1 MESKYLPI
9 TAVRCIRRRAAAQ
22 SPARSTHTAQRSL
35 RLGLVAVLLL
45 APTFSVFPRDLWAQT
60 EAPEKR
66 VLGLQEALTR
76 ALKHNKELAAF
87 DHRLDEQV
95 GRVQQSG
102 LMPNPELGLVVEDA
116 VGSGRYSGFD
126 SAQTTLSLEWVLE
139 RNLRRRRVGA
149 AQARSTML
157 ISDSEILRLDIAA
170 ETALRFLSSLADQ
183 SRLVSASDAVVLA
196 EDTVVAVK
204 RRVEAGKAP
213 SLELIRAEAELAIA
227 RLARGDVAH
236 ELSSSYRRLAAQ
248 WGETE
253 PAFIQVDGD
262 LLSLPVPQPFVSLT
276 ARIEQNPQVARLLSE
291 ERIAKANRR
300 LAEARRWPS
309 LRPVVGVRHYAS
321 TDDVAIVAGLKV
333 PLHLFNRNQG
343 KIAATRAALARTR
356 ADAEAARVRV
366 HTALFEV
373 YQELQHHLHRAET
386 LRDEIVPR
394 LAKALEETRRGYEQG
409 RYSYFEWRS
418 VQADLLAA
426 RSALVEDSV
435 GAHRRVISLERLTG
449 EGVAQQ

>member
-1 MESKYLPI
+1 MGSIYLPI
-9 TAVRCIRRRAAAQ
+9 AAVCCIRRRAGAHSRGLNA
-22 SPARSTHTAQRSL
+22 HTTQRLL
-35 RLGLVAVLLL
+35 RLGLVAVFLL
-45 APTFSVFPRDLWAQT
+45 AAAFSVFPRDVWAQT
-60 EAPEKR
+60 EGPEKR
-66 VLGLQEALTR
+66 ALGLQEALAR

-102 LMPNPELGLVVEDA
+102 LMPNPELGLIVEDV
-116 VGSGRYSGFD
+116 VGSGSYNSFD
-126 SAQTTLSLEWVLE
+126 SAQTTLSLEWALE

-149 AQARSTML
+149 AEARSAML
-157 ISDSEILRLDIAA
+157 ISDAEILRLDIAA
-170 ETALRFLSSLADQ
+170 ETALRFLSSLANQ
-183 SRLVSASDAVVLA
+183 SQLMSASDAVVLA

-213 SLELIRAEAELAIA
+213 SLELIRAEAELATA
-227 RLARGDVAH
+227 QLARGGIAH

-248 WGETE
+248 WGETK
-253 PAFIQVDGD
+253 PAFTQVDGD
-262 LLSLPVPQPFVSLT
+262 LLRLPVPQPFVSIT
-276 ARIEQNPQVARLLSE
+276 SRIEGNPQIARLLSE
-291 ERIAKANRR
+291 ERVAKADQR
-300 LAEARRWPS
+300 LAEARTWPA
-309 LRPVVGVRHYAS
+309 LRPVVGVRHYAA
-321 TDDVAIVAGLKV
+321 TDDVAVVAGLKV
-333 PLHLFNRNQG
+333 PLPLFNRNQG
-343 KIAATRAALARTR
+343 QIAATGAALARTR

-394 LAKALEETRRGYEQG
+394 LAQALDETRRGYKQG

>member
-1 MESKYLPI
+1 MLSM
-9 TAVRCIRRRAAAQ
+9 
-22 SPARSTHTAQRSL
+22 
-35 RLGLVAVLLL
+35 
-45 APTFSVFPRDLWAQT
+45 FPRDLRAQT
-60 EAPEKR
+60 EDSEKR
-66 VLGLQEALTR
+66 ALGLQEALAR
-76 ALKHNKELAAF
+76 ALKKNKELAAF

-95 GRVQQSG
+95 GRVQQAG
-102 LMPNPELGLVVEDA
+102 LMPNPELSLVVEDA
-116 VGSGRYSGFD
+116 VGSGIYNAFD
-126 SAQTTLSLEWVLE
+126 RAQTTLSLEWVLE
-139 RNLRRRRVGA
+139 RNLRRRRLSA
-149 AQARSTML
+149 SQARSTML
-157 ISDSEILRLDIAA
+157 ISDAEILRLDIAA

-183 SRLVSASDAVVLA
+183 SQLTSASNAVVLA

-213 SLELIRAEAELAIA
+213 SLELIRAEAELATA

-253 PAFIQVDGD
+253 PAFTRVDGD

-291 ERIAKANRR
+291 ERIAKASER

-309 LRPVVGVRHYAS
+309 LRPVVGVRHYAA
-321 TDDVAIVAGLKV
+321 TDDVAVVAGLSV
-333 PLHLFNRNQG
+333 SLPLFNRNQG
-343 KIAATRAALARTR
+343 QIATTRAALARTR

-373 YQELQHHLHRAET
+373 YEELQHHLHRAET
-386 LRDEIVPR
+386 LRDEIIPR

-449 EGVAQQ
+449 EGVAKQ